1 MIQDDIRKLVRYG
14 VRTGL
19 VPEEDV
25 IFTTNRLLELF
36 ELSELE
42 EETCSPEEDLEQI
55 LGRMLDYA
63 YEQGLIKENSV
74 VYRDLFDTKI
84 MGMLM
89 PRPSEVIRKF
99 REYYKEDPKKATD
112 YYYKLSCDSDYIR
125 RYLTERLTLPLICP
139 NRKRIPRP

>member
-42 EETCSPEEDLEQI
+42 EETCSPEEEDLEQI

-74 VYRDLFDTKI
+74 VYR
-84 MGMLM
+84 G
-89 PRPSEVIRKF
+89 SV
-99 REYYKEDPKKATD
+99 
-112 YYYKLSCDSDYIR
+112 
-125 RYLTERLTLPLICP
+125 
-139 NRKRIPRP
+139 

>member
-19 VPEEDV
+19 VPEEDM

-42 EETCSPEEDLEQI
+42 EEACSPEEEDLEQI

-84 MGMLM
+84 MDGHRND
-89 PRPSEVIRKF
+89 PVI
-99 REYYKEDPKKATD
+99 
-112 YYYKLSCDSDYIR
+112 LSCGMIDPAGIAFIFPAQK
-125 RYLTERLTLPLICP
+125 TFGIT
-139 NRKRIPRP
+139 